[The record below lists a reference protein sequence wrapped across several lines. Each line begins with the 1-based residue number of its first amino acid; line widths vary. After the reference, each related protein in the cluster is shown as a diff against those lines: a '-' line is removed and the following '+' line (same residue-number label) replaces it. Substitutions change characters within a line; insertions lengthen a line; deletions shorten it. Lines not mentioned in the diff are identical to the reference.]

1 MSDFA
6 TRLQDAL
13 GAVYQIDRE
22 LPLGGLGR
30 LFLATEVASGRQ
42 VSVQALPPDLA
53 ERVDLGRF
61 RAAVDR
67 VSRLRHPGLLPLLAV
82 GARQDVVYCVWPH
95 PRGES
100 LRYRLIRDG
109 GLGADETVQVLHDVA
124 DALAYGHV
132 EGVYHGDL
140 RPDNIYL
147 ENGRAFIA
155 EFGIRSALNAAL
167 GSEGG
172 MDTQADVHALAVAGQ
187 QMVSGRSGRI
197 GAVIGR
203 ALSIDPA
210 EQFADAAA
218 FRDAVGAPP
227 SAQRRRRHWRVA
239 GAGLALTAVVLTV
252 GQLVRG
258 RGALDPDLMAIAP
271 FEVLDPEHSVW
282 REGLVTILAANLDG
296 AGPLHT
302 VSPSV
307 VVRRWSGRADAA
319 SATALAHRTGARLTL
334 FGSVVRAGGDT
345 MQLRAVLLDVE
356 TGATLADLQLTRP
369 DGRLDLLADSL
380 SVQLLRELST
390 SRAIGAV
397 RRASLGTASLPAL
410 KAFLEGEQRYRRS
423 EWDQALDN
431 YRHAIGLDSTFALAL
446 YRAGLVLGWQGASG
460 DSLST
465 DYLTRAAAH
474 NHGLPPRDSM
484 LVVAES
490 LTAALDEHPDQ
501 PGYWPLYRR
510 LYATTAEAARRY
522 PRDPEV
528 WYEYGD
534 VRYHFPVFSNIQE
547 IRDAFDRSIGLDS
560 AFAPA
565 YIHPIELAPRQ
576 GDDVAGAR
584 HYLDRYLAVG
594 SRDSY
599 ADAMRLTRRLLD
611 PRQARSAGVQRV
623 LDTASSDLLIAAI
636 QVFHGWSDSLE
647 TSVRLGRLLAEG
659 RPGTVLEHTAAA
671 VFVPEFGLALAYHG
685 RLREAY
691 AAAGRQVKW
700 VLAATAWMGGVPADS
715 ATAAFGRSLR
725 GDTLYPRALAA
736 IGAPWYAQRR
746 DSVSLKEL
754 ARRADSTSRASPKG
768 MERMFARYVGDGA
781 RALQALV
788 RGDTSAAIAGLMALP
803 DTACLRCALYT
814 AQLAQLLDAQRRD
827 EAAAILL
834 ARDPPLFSTFSF
846 PTDGF
851 WQLYRARLAVRR
863 GDRRAASLSYRFVV
877 AVWLHGDEV
886 LQPYVR
892 EAREYLARS
901 NERD

>member
-1 MSDFA
+1 MNDFA
-6 TRLQDAL
+6 SRLQDAL
-13 GAVYQIDRE
+13 GSAYQIDRE

-30 LFLATEVASGRQ
+30 LFLATETASGRQ

-124 DALAYGHV
+124 DALAYGHG

-172 MDTQADVHALAVAGQ
+172 MDAQADVHALAVAGQ
-187 QMVSGRSGRI
+187 QMMSGRSGRI

-210 EQFADAAA
+210 EQFADAAT

-239 GAGLALTAVVLTV
+239 GAGLALAAVVLTA
-252 GQLVRG
+252 GQLLRG

-282 REGLVTILAANLDG
+282 REGLVTVLAANLDG

-307 VVRRWSGRADAA
+307 VIRRWKGRADAT
-319 SATALAHRTGARLTL
+319 SATALARRTGARLTL

-356 TGATLADLQLTRP
+356 TGATLADLQLADP
-369 DGRLDLLADSL
+369 RLDLLADSL
-380 SVQLLRELST
+380 TVQLLRELSR

-410 KAFLEGEQRYRRS
+410 KMFLLGEQHYRRS
-423 EWDQALDN
+423 EWDQALEQ
-431 YRHAIGLDSTFALAL
+431 YQHAIGMDSTFALAL
-446 YRAGLVLGWQGASG
+446 YRAGLVLGWQSTSG

-474 NHGLPPRDSM
+474 NRGLPPRDSM

-490 LTAALDEHPDQ
+490 LTAALDDHPDQ
-501 PGYWPLYRR
+501 PRYWPLYRR
-510 LYATTAEAARRY
+510 LYATTAEAVRRY

-528 WYEYGD
+528 WYEFGD
-534 VRYHFPVFSNIQE
+534 VRYHFPIFSSVQE
-547 IRDAFDRSIGLDS
+547 VRDAFDRSIELDS

-576 GDDVAGAR
+576 GDVSGAR
-584 HYLDRYLAVG
+584 LYLDRYLAIG
-594 SRDSY
+594 SRDIF

-611 PRQARSAGVQRV
+611 PRQARSAGVQQV

-636 QVFHGWSDSLE
+636 QVFRGWGDSLE

-659 RPGTVLEHTAAA
+659 RPGTVPEHTMVA
-671 VFVPEFGLALAYHG
+671 VYLPEFGLALAYHG

-691 AAAGRQVKW
+691 TAAGHQVKW

-715 ATAAFGRSLR
+715 AAAAFGRSLR

-736 IGAPWYAQRR
+736 IGAPWYAERR
-746 DSVSLKEL
+746 DSLSLKEL

-768 MERMFARYVGDGA
+768 MERMFARYIADGA

-803 DTACLRCALYT
+803 DSACRRCALYP
-814 AQLAQLLDAQRRD
+814 AQLARLLDAQHRD

-834 ARDPPLFSTFSF
+834 AKDPPLFSTFSF

-863 GDRRAASLSYRFVV
+863 GDRRAAALSYRFVLD
-877 AVWLHGDEV
+877 VWLYGDEV
-886 LQPYVR
+886 LQPYVS
-892 EAREYLARS
+892 EARAYLARS